1 MDRLGGVGGI
11 FDSFGLLTE
20 SMVRGAALGRAQTLD
35 GVGFGVGL
43 GQSIGGFVAMGQSVD
58 SIDSTASLY
67 ENGRIIKD
75 YQAGPNVVDGS
86 CQAMLNAYSNAKYN
100 RRMSRADRFAMLR
113 ELRERK
119 IEFTNTKA
127 KLASDSKTGQLGTAR
142 TEGTISYLNANELL
156 SSDIGKQLHIATV
169 LSHESARDGR
179 DSPNQQAETRESVRA
194 HWLSE
199 PPRPPKGAGV
209 YK

>member
-1 MDRLGGVGGI
+1 MGGI

-67 ENGRIIKD
+67 ENGRIIKG

-86 CQAMLNAYSNAKYN
+86 YQAMLNAYSNAKYN
-100 RRMSRADRFAMLR
+100 RRMSPADRFAMLR

-119 IEFTNTKA
+119 IEFTNNKA
-127 KLASDSKTGQLGTAR
+127 KLASDSKTG
-142 TEGTISYLNANELL
+142 N
-156 SSDIGKQLHIATV
+156 
-169 LSHESARDGR
+169 
-179 DSPNQQAETRESVRA
+179 
-194 HWLSE
+194 SE
-199 PPRPPKGAGV
+199 RPAPKALFRI
-209 YK
+209 

>member
-119 IEFTNTKA
+119 IEFTNNKA
-127 KLASDSKTGQLGTAR
+127 KLAYDPETGQLGTAR
-142 TEGTISYLNANELL
+142 TEGTISYLNANKLL

-199 PPRPPKGAGV
+199 PPAP
-209 YK
+209 